1 MTSKKACL
9 SSIIVLAS
17 LTCGNDTV
25 SANHLSATGDKF
37 DDCSTLVEKDVAPKD
52 ELEMLAWS
60 SSQTTDDADRDYED
74 FLDDDSFN
82 DDSFISQNETDKMF
96 ENLTDDRLLN
106 ELNELNELDEL
117 DELDE
122 EDEEDTIEPEQN
134 VIMPSD
140 DELFD
145 LTDAVE
151 TRLTVS
157 SAPHL
162 EAELPKP
169 HLRSLSDTALRSGE
183 IRGHLDNKLDALSV
197 TATKLALTMAQKF
210 DLTTH
215 VYSIG
220 ESFSEVLA
228 AHYEDRKAE
237 SAFSKKKR
245 FHLPIA
251 TPDVVIE
258 ELRRLVSSIGSS
270 KEDVSVPYN
279 RKLGMAV
286 AKRKI
291 ALPQTGEGFSYY
303 PALLGLMILG
313 LTPIMIPKKINN

>member
-25 SANHLSATGDKF
+25 SASHLSATGDKF

-74 FLDDDSFN
+74 FLDDDSF
-82 DDSFISQNETDKMF
+82 ISQNETDKMF
-96 ENLTDDRLLN
+96 KNLTDDRLLN
-106 ELNELNELDEL
+106 ELDES
-117 DELDE
+117 DE

-291 ALPQTGEGFSYY
+291 ALPQTGEEFSYY

>member
-74 FLDDDSFN
+74 FLDDDSF
-82 DDSFISQNETDKMF
+82 ISQNETDKMF
-96 ENLTDDRLLN
+96 ENLTDDRLL
-106 ELNELNELDEL
+106 DEL
-117 DELDE
+117 
-122 EDEEDTIEPEQN
+122 DEEDTIEPEQN

-286 AKRKI
+286 EKRKI
-291 ALPQTGEGFSYY
+291 ALPQTGEEFSYY

>member
-106 ELNELNELDEL
+106 ELDEL
-117 DELDE
+117 DEL
-122 EDEEDTIEPEQN
+122 DEEDTIEPEQN

-183 IRGHLDNKLDALSV
+183 IRGHLDNKLDTLSV

-291 ALPQTGEGFSYY
+291 ALPQTGEEFSYY

>member
-37 DDCSTLVEKDVAPKD
+37 DDCSKLVEKDVAPKD

-74 FLDDDSFN
+74 FLDDDSF
-82 DDSFISQNETDKMF
+82 ISQNETDKMF
-96 ENLTDDRLLN
+96 ENLTDDRLL
-106 ELNELNELDEL
+106 DEL
-117 DELDE
+117 
-122 EDEEDTIEPEQN
+122 DEEDTIEPEQN

-291 ALPQTGEGFSYY
+291 ALPQTGEEFSYY

>member
-106 ELNELNELDEL
+106 ELDESDESDESDEL
-117 DELDE
+117 
-122 EDEEDTIEPEQN
+122 DEEDTIEPEQN
-134 VIMPSD
+134 VMMPSD

-291 ALPQTGEGFSYY
+291 ALPQTGEEFSYY

>member
-106 ELNELNELDEL
+106 ELDEL
-117 DELDE
+117 
-122 EDEEDTIEPEQN
+122 DEEDTIEPEQN

-183 IRGHLDNKLDALSV
+183 IRGHLDNKLDTLSV

-258 ELRRLVSSIGSS
+258 ELRRLVSFIGSS

-291 ALPQTGEGFSYY
+291 ALPQTGEEFSYY

>member
-106 ELNELNELDEL
+106 ELDEL

-183 IRGHLDNKLDALSV
+183 IRGHLDNKLDTLSV

-291 ALPQTGEGFSYY
+291 ALPQTGEEFSYY

>member
-106 ELNELNELDEL
+106 ELDES
-117 DELDE
+117 
-122 EDEEDTIEPEQN
+122 DEEDTIEPEQN

>member
-82 DDSFISQNETDKMF
+82 DDSFISQNETDRMF
-96 ENLTDDRLLN
+96 ENLTDDRLL
-106 ELNELNELDEL
+106 DEL
-117 DELDE
+117 
-122 EDEEDTIEPEQN
+122 DEEDTIEPEQN

-197 TATKLALTMAQKF
+197 TATKLALTIAQKF

-291 ALPQTGEGFSYY
+291 ALPQTGEEFSYY

>member
-106 ELNELNELDEL
+106 ELDEL
-117 DELDE
+117 DEL
-122 EDEEDTIEPEQN
+122 DEEDTIEPEQN

>member
-37 DDCSTLVEKDVAPKD
+37 DACSTLVEKDVAPKD

-96 ENLTDDRLLN
+96 ENLTDDRLL
-106 ELNELNELDEL
+106 DEL
-117 DELDE
+117 
-122 EDEEDTIEPEQN
+122 DEEDTIEPEQN

-291 ALPQTGEGFSYY
+291 ALPQTGEEFSYY

>member
-106 ELNELNELDEL
+106 ELDES
-117 DELDE
+117 DE

-279 RKLGMAV
+279 RKLGVAV

>member
-96 ENLTDDRLLN
+96 KNLTDDRLLN
-106 ELNELNELDEL
+106 ELDES
-117 DELDE
+117 DE

-157 SAPHL
+157 NAPHL

-220 ESFSEVLA
+220 KSFSEVLA

-291 ALPQTGEGFSYY
+291 ALPQTGEEFSYY

>member
-25 SANHLSATGDKF
+25 SANHLLATGDKF

-106 ELNELNELDEL
+106 ELDEL
-117 DELDE
+117 
-122 EDEEDTIEPEQN
+122 DEEDTIEPEQN

-258 ELRRLVSSIGSS
+258 ELRRLISSIGSS

-291 ALPQTGEGFSYY
+291 ALPQTGEEFSYY

>member
-106 ELNELNELDEL
+106 ELDE
-117 DELDE
+117 EDE

-291 ALPQTGEGFSYY
+291 ALPQTGEEFSYY

>member
-106 ELNELNELDEL
+106 ELDES
-117 DELDE
+117 DE

-183 IRGHLDNKLDALSV
+183 IRGLLDNKLDALSV

-291 ALPQTGEGFSYY
+291 ALPQTGEEFSYY

>member
-74 FLDDDSFN
+74 FLDDDSF
-82 DDSFISQNETDKMF
+82 ISQNETDKMF

-106 ELNELNELDEL
+106 EL

-122 EDEEDTIEPEQN
+122 ENEEDTIEPEQN

-251 TPDVVIE
+251 TPNVVIE

-270 KEDVSVPYN
+270 KEDVSVPYS

>member
-96 ENLTDDRLLN
+96 KNLTDDRLLN
-106 ELNELNELDEL
+106 ELDES
-117 DELDE
+117 
-122 EDEEDTIEPEQN
+122 DEEDTIEPEQN

-157 SAPHL
+157 NAPHL

-291 ALPQTGEGFSYY
+291 ALPQTGEEFSYY

>member
-96 ENLTDDRLLN
+96 ENLTDDRLL
-106 ELNELNELDEL
+106 DEL
-117 DELDE
+117 DEEDE

-228 AHYEDRKAE
+228 THYEDRKAE

>member
-106 ELNELNELDEL
+106 ELDEL
-117 DELDE
+117 DEL
-122 EDEEDTIEPEQN
+122 DEEDTIEPEQN

-183 IRGHLDNKLDALSV
+183 IRGHLDNKLDTLSV

-210 DLTTH
+210 DLTMH

-291 ALPQTGEGFSYY
+291 ALPQTGEEFSYY

>member
-37 DDCSTLVEKDVAPKD
+37 DDCSILVEKDVAPKD

-82 DDSFISQNETDKMF
+82 DDSFISQNETDNMF

-106 ELNELNELDEL
+106 ELDE
-117 DELDE
+117 EDE

-151 TRLTVS
+151 IRLTVS
-157 SAPHL
+157 SALHL

>member
-74 FLDDDSFN
+74 FLDDDSF
-82 DDSFISQNETDKMF
+82 ISQNETDKMF

-106 ELNELNELDEL
+106 EL

-122 EDEEDTIEPEQN
+122 ENEEDTIEPEQN

-145 LTDAVE
+145 
-151 TRLTVS
+151 
-157 SAPHL
+157 
-162 EAELPKP
+162 
-169 HLRSLSDTALRSGE
+169 
-183 IRGHLDNKLDALSV
+183 
-197 TATKLALTMAQKF
+197 
-210 DLTTH
+210 
-215 VYSIG
+215 
-220 ESFSEVLA
+220 
-228 AHYEDRKAE
+228 
-237 SAFSKKKR
+237 
-245 FHLPIA
+245 
-251 TPDVVIE
+251 
-258 ELRRLVSSIGSS
+258 
-270 KEDVSVPYN
+270 
-279 RKLGMAV
+279 
-286 AKRKI
+286 
-291 ALPQTGEGFSYY
+291 
-303 PALLGLMILG
+303 
-313 LTPIMIPKKINN
+313 

>member
-96 ENLTDDRLLN
+96 ENLTDDRLLG
-106 ELNELNELDEL
+106 ELDEL
-117 DELDE
+117 
-122 EDEEDTIEPEQN
+122 DEEDTIEPEQN

-162 EAELPKP
+162 EVELPKP

-183 IRGHLDNKLDALSV
+183 IRGHLDNKLDTLSV

-291 ALPQTGEGFSYY
+291 ALPQTGEEFSYY

>member
-106 ELNELNELDEL
+106 ELDEL
-117 DELDE
+117 DEL
-122 EDEEDTIEPEQN
+122 DEEDTIEPEQN

-183 IRGHLDNKLDALSV
+183 IRGHLDNKLDTLSV

-251 TPDVVIE
+251 TSDVVIE

-291 ALPQTGEGFSYY
+291 ALPQTGEEFSYY

>member
-82 DDSFISQNETDKMF
+82 DDSFNDDSFISQNETDKMF
-96 ENLTDDRLLN
+96 ENLTDDRLL
-106 ELNELNELDEL
+106 DEL
-117 DELDE
+117 DEL
-122 EDEEDTIEPEQN
+122 DEEDTIEPEQN

-291 ALPQTGEGFSYY
+291 ALPQTGEEFSYY

>member
-37 DDCSTLVEKDVAPKD
+37 DDCSTLVEKDVATKD

-96 ENLTDDRLLN
+96 ENLTDDRLL
-106 ELNELNELDEL
+106 DEL
-117 DELDE
+117 
-122 EDEEDTIEPEQN
+122 DEEDTIEPEQN

-140 DELFD
+140 DGLFD

-291 ALPQTGEGFSYY
+291 ALPQTGEEFSYY

>member
-96 ENLTDDRLLN
+96 ENLTDDRL
-106 ELNELNELDEL
+106 LNELNELDEL

>member
-96 ENLTDDRLLN
+96 KNLTDDRLLN
-106 ELNELNELDEL
+106 ELDES
-117 DELDE
+117 DE

-291 ALPQTGEGFSYY
+291 ALPQTGEEFSYY

>member
-106 ELNELNELDEL
+106 ELDES
-117 DELDE
+117 DEEDE

-291 ALPQTGEGFSYY
+291 ALPQTGEEFSYY

>member
-96 ENLTDDRLLN
+96 ENLTDDRLL
-106 ELNELNELDEL
+106 DEL
-117 DELDE
+117 DEEDE

>member
-106 ELNELNELDEL
+106 ELDEL
-117 DELDE
+117 DEL
-122 EDEEDTIEPEQN
+122 DEEDTIEPEQN

-151 TRLTVS
+151 TCLTVS

-183 IRGHLDNKLDALSV
+183 IRGHLDNKLDTLSV

-215 VYSIG
+215 IYSIG

-291 ALPQTGEGFSYY
+291 ALPQTGEEFSYY

>member
-1 MTSKKACL
+1 MTSKKAYL

-96 ENLTDDRLLN
+96 ENLTDDRLL
-106 ELNELNELDEL
+106 DEL
-117 DELDE
+117 
-122 EDEEDTIEPEQN
+122 DEEDTIEPEQN

-291 ALPQTGEGFSYY
+291 ALPQTGEEFSYY

>member
-74 FLDDDSFN
+74 FLDDDSF
-82 DDSFISQNETDKMF
+82 ISQNETDKMF

-106 ELNELNELDEL
+106 ELDEL
-117 DELDE
+117 
-122 EDEEDTIEPEQN
+122 DEEDTIEPEQN

-270 KEDVSVPYN
+270 KEDVSVPYS

>member
-60 SSQTTDDADRDYED
+60 SSQTTDDADRDYEN
-74 FLDDDSFN
+74 FLDDDSFI
-82 DDSFISQNETDKMF
+82 FQNETDKMF

-106 ELNELNELDEL
+106 
-117 DELDE
+117 ELDE

>member
-106 ELNELNELDEL
+106 ELDES
-117 DELDE
+117 DE

-286 AKRKI
+286 AKKKI
-291 ALPQTGEGFSYY
+291 ALPQTGEEFSYY

-313 LTPIMIPKKINN
+313 LMPIMIPKKINN

>member
-74 FLDDDSFN
+74 FLG
-82 DDSFISQNETDKMF
+82 DDSFISQNKTDKMF
-96 ENLTDDRLLN
+96 ENLTDDRLL
-106 ELNELNELDEL
+106 DEL
-117 DELDE
+117 
-122 EDEEDTIEPEQN
+122 DEEDTIEPEQN

-169 HLRSLSDTALRSGE
+169 HLRSPSDTALRSGE

-291 ALPQTGEGFSYY
+291 ALPQTGEEFSYY

>member
-74 FLDDDSFN
+74 FLG
-82 DDSFISQNETDKMF
+82 DDSFISQNKTDKMF
-96 ENLTDDRLLN
+96 ENLTDDRLL
-106 ELNELNELDEL
+106 DEL
-117 DELDE
+117 
-122 EDEEDTIEPEQN
+122 DEEDTIEPEQN

-291 ALPQTGEGFSYY
+291 ALPQTGEEFSYY

>member
-106 ELNELNELDEL
+106 ELDES
-117 DELDE
+117 
-122 EDEEDTIEPEQN
+122 DEEDTIEPEQN

-291 ALPQTGEGFSYY
+291 ALPQTGEEFSYY

>member
-37 DDCSTLVEKDVAPKD
+37 DDCSTLVEKDVVPKD

-96 ENLTDDRLLN
+96 ENLTDDRLL
-106 ELNELNELDEL
+106 DEL
-117 DELDE
+117 
-122 EDEEDTIEPEQN
+122 DEEDTIEPEQN

-291 ALPQTGEGFSYY
+291 ALPQTGEEFSYY

>member
-106 ELNELNELDEL
+106 EL
-117 DELDE
+117 
-122 EDEEDTIEPEQN
+122 DEEDTIEPEQN

-183 IRGHLDNKLDALSV
+183 IRGHLDNKLDTLSV

-291 ALPQTGEGFSYY
+291 ALPQTGEEFSYY